1 MDMSQGSA
9 KGPVLIS
16 YGMANDIMVS
26 SLETKK
32 VRKFAR
38 KGWNG
43 KKLYV
48 QIHGSARLHDVSF
61 PDVCEPTYI
70 EPFFIIV
77 NEETK
82 KINTWV
88 PSVSDAQALDWYE
101 VL

>member
-1 MDMSQGSA
+1 MDMSQENI
-9 KGPVLIS
+9 KGPVFLS
-16 YGMANDIMVS
+16 YGYVTDAMVGT
-26 SLETKK
+26 LETKK

-43 KKLYV
+43 KRMYV
-48 QIHGSARLHDVSF
+48 QIHGATRLHDVNFADS
-61 PDVCEPTYI
+61 DEAAYI

-88 PSVSDAQALDWYE
+88 GSVSDSQAKDWYE
-101 VL
+101 VF